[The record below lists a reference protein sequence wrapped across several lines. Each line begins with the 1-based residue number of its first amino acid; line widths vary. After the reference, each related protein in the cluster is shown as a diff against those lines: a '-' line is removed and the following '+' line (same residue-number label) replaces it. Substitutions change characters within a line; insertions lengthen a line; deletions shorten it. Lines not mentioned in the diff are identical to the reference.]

1 MQQVLQ
7 SLEAK
12 KQRKLCSE
20 VLSPIPAS
28 SPHLLPLTP
37 KPSPFSPKLGLP
49 ISPRTPLPESPY
61 KRSISRSYVS
71 NKTVLPSQA
80 IYLSVENSNNG
91 SGLDQIGILSS
102 TAHAMADVTVE
113 FSGPNVVL
121 KTISQQIPGQVL
133 KIVAALESLSLE
145 ILHASISIV
154 DGTLL
159 NSFTIKV
166 IILHFCPYL
175 QELFITRTVKQNVKT
190 STNNKLRI
198 SAKYCPL
205 STSLWWILVEN
216 SISLL
221 LEM

>member
-1 MQQVLQ
+1 MDYIKEMQQVLQ

-49 ISPRTPLPESPY
+49 ISLARTPLPESPY

-71 NKTVLPSQA
+71 NKTVLPSQV
-80 IYLSVENSNNG
+80 IYLSVEKSNNG
-91 SGLDQIGILSS
+91 SGLHQIGILSS

-166 IILHFCPYL
+166 IVLHFCSYL

-190 STNNKLRI
+190 STNKKLRI
-198 SAKYCPL
+198 PAKYRPL
-205 STSLWWILVEN
+205 STSLW
-216 SISLL
+216 
-221 LEM
+221 